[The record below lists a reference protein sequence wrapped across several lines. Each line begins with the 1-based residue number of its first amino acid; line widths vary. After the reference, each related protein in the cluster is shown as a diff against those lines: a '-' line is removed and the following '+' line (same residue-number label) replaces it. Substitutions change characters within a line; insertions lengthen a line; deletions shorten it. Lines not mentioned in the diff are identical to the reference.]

1 MNNAGRN
8 NFSPA
13 LLSDEI
19 IIFAKFFISLRQ
31 QELNDIITACKTNDP
46 IAQERLYKHYFALMY
61 SICKSY
67 SENQQSVIS
76 IINEGFLK
84 IFTNLHSFDLAKGNF
99 EGWAK
104 KIITNTAIDYARS
117 QKNKNKTIELE
128 DDHHTDEALQHH
140 PHSYVEEEVLYLIKK
155 MPAVTQKVFS
165 LHIFKGYSHKEIGE
179 MLDMAESTSRW
190 HVAEAR
196 KNLRQQAH
204 KIY

>member
-1 MNNAGRN
+1 
-8 NFSPA
+8 
-13 LLSDEI
+13 
-19 IIFAKFFISLRQ
+19 
-31 QELNDIITACKTNDP
+31 
-46 IAQERLYKHYFALMY
+46 MY
-61 SICKSY
+61 TICKSY
-67 SENQQSVIS
+67 SENQQTIIS

-84 IFTNLHSFDLAKGNF
+84 IFTNLNSFDSAKGNF

-104 KIITNTAIDYARS
+104 KIITNTAIDYVRS
-117 QKNKNKTIELE
+117 QKDKNKFIGIE
-128 DDHHTDEALQHH
+128 DDHDDEKGLQQN
-140 PHSYVEEEVLYLIKK
+140 PKNYVEEEVLYLIKK

-179 MLDMAESTSRW
+179 MLNMAESTSRW

>member
-1 MNNAGRN
+1 MEFRRY
-8 NFSPA
+8 FS
-13 LLSDEI
+13 SEI
-19 IIFAKFFISLRQ
+19 LIFVKFFISLRQ
-31 QELNDIITACKTNDP
+31 HELDDIITACKTNNA
-46 IAQERLYKHYFALMY
+46 IAQEKLYKHYFALMY
-61 SICKSY
+61 TICKSF
-67 SENQQSVIS
+67 SDNQQTIIG

-84 IFTNLHSFDLAKGNF
+84 IFTNLHIFDSAKGNF

-104 KIITNTAIDYARS
+104 KIITNTAIDYVRS
-117 QKNKNKTIELE
+117 QKDKNKFIEIE
-128 DDHHTDEALQHH
+128 AHHCDEKGLQQN
-140 PHSYVEEEVLYLIKK
+140 PENYVEEEVLYLIKK

-179 MLDMAESTSRW
+179 MLNMAESTSRW